1 MYLRPKFVYAINAD
15 TTNSEAA
22 WELLR
27 FIGGPEL
34 GTKYDQ
40 GGNNTMILSRS
51 ADMKSVPIEKWGA
64 FYKMNPDPQQVIKAL
79 KEKTNTQYLKSY
91 NLLFNQMA
99 GIQMTAVIKG
109 TKTVEQALKELQ
121 EKLDTSI
128 LEIKVEE
135 EKKS

>member
-1 MYLRPKFVYAINAD
+1 MQTPKIRKRHGSYCD
-15 TTNSEAA
+15 LSEVRSCGA
-22 WELLR
+22 
-27 FIGGPEL
+27 
-34 GTKYDQ
+34 KYDQ
-40 GGNNTMILSRS
+40 GGINQAKMILSRS
-51 ADMKSVPIEKWGA
+51 AAMKSVPIEKWGA